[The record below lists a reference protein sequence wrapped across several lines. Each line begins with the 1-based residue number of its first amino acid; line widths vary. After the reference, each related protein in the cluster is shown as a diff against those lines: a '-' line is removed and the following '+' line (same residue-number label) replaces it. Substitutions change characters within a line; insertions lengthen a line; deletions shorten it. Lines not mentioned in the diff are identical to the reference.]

1 MFIDKARIF
10 VKSGNG
16 GNGAVSFRREKY
28 VPAGGPDGGD
38 GGNGASVIFE
48 VDLGLRTL
56 MDFKYQR
63 KYVAEHGEDGSKK
76 RKAGKNGEDLV
87 LKVPPGTIIRDEA
100 TGLIIADL
108 KEEGDKAIVA
118 RGGRGGKGNQH
129 FANAVRQAPAFARS
143 GSEATGLIIA
153 DLKEEGDK
161 AIVARGGRGGKG
173 NQHFANA
180 VRQAPAFARSG
191 SDGVEK
197 WVVLELK
204 MIADVGLL
212 GFPNVGKS
220 TFLSVVTKAKP
231 KIANYHFTTLT
242 PNLGVVQTKF
252 GDSFVL
258 ADIPGLIEG
267 AADGIGLGHDFL
279 RHVERTKV
287 LIHIVDISGIEG
299 RDALEDFDKI
309 NDELKL
315 YNEKLSTRPQI
326 VVANKMD
333 ILEDETIFEDFKNE
347 LEGRGY
353 KVFKMSAA
361 TRQGID
367 DVIAYVS
374 ELLQDAEEIELVSEE
389 EMFRPELDEP
399 QDEGLQIEIE
409 DGVYVV
415 TGKSLRRIMYSVNF
429 EDMESLQYFQKAM
442 ESQGVFDRLREMG
455 IEDGD
460 TVRIYEIE
468 FEFYN

>member
-10 VKSGNG
+10 VTSGNG

-76 RKAGKNGEDLV
+76 RKAGRNGEDLI

-100 TGLIIADL
+100 TGLVIADL
-108 KEEGDKAIVA
+108 KEEGDRAVVA
-118 RGGRGGKGNQH
+118 K
-129 FANAVRQAPAFARS
+129 
-143 GSEATGLIIA
+143 
-153 DLKEEGDK
+153 
-161 AIVARGGRGGKG
+161 GGRGGKG

-252 GDSFVL
+252 GESFVL

-267 AADGIGLGHDFL
+267 AAEGVGLGHDFL

-287 LIHIVDISGIEG
+287 LIHIVDISGLEG
-299 RDALEDFDKI
+299 RDALDDFDKI
-309 NDELKL
+309 NGELKL
-315 YNEKLSTRPQI
+315 YNEKLATRPQV

-333 ILEDETIFEDFKNE
+333 ILEDESIFDEFKNE

-361 TRQGID
+361 TRQGVD

-374 ELLQDAEEIELVSEE
+374 ELLREAEEIELVSEE
-389 EMFRPELDEP
+389 EMFRPELDEV
-399 QDEGLQIEIE
+399 QDEGLQIDIE

-429 EDMESLQYFQKAM
+429 DDMESLQYFQKAM

>member
-10 VKSGNG
+10 VKAGNG
-16 GNGAVSFRREKY
+16 GNGSVAFRKEKY

-38 GGNGASVIFE
+38 GGRGASIIFE

-63 KYVAEHGEDGSKK
+63 KYVAESGGDGSKK
-76 RKAGKNGEDLV
+76 KKAGKNGDDLV

-108 KEEGDKAIVA
+108 KEEGDRAVVVK
-118 RGGRGGKGNQH
+118 GGRGGKGNQH
-129 FANAVRQAPAFARS
+129 FANAVRQAPAFAKS
-143 GSEATGLIIA
+143 GTDG
-153 DLKEEGDK
+153 EE
-161 AIVARGGRGGKG
+161 R
-173 NQHFANA
+173 
-180 VRQAPAFARSG
+180 
-191 SDGVEK
+191 

-267 AADGIGLGHDFL
+267 AAEGVGLGHDFL

-287 LIHIVDISGIEG
+287 LIHIVDITGHEG
-299 RDALEDFDKI
+299 RNALEDFDKI
-309 NDELKL
+309 NGELAL
-315 YNEKLSTRPQI
+315 YNERLSHRPQV

-333 ILEDETIFEDFKNE
+333 ILEDESVYEEFKEE

-374 ELLQDAEEIELVSEE
+374 QLLKEVEDVELVTEE
-389 EMFRPELDEP
+389 EMYRPELDESNEH
-399 QDEGLQIEIE
+399 EGLTVEIE
-409 DGVYVV
+409 DGIYVV
-415 TGKSLRRIMYSVNF
+415 KGKSLRRIMYSVNF
-429 EDMESLQYFQKAM
+429 EDMESIQYFQKAM
-442 ESQGVFDRLREMG
+442 ESEGVFDKLREMG

-460 TVRIYEIE
+460 TVKIYEIE

>member
-1 MFIDKARIF
+1 MFIDRARIF
-10 VKSGNG
+10 IKAGNG
-16 GNGAVSFRREKY
+16 GNGSVSFRREKY

-38 GGNGASVIFE
+38 GGRGASVIFE

-63 KYVAEHGEDGSKK
+63 KYAAENGGDGSKK
-76 RKAGKNGEDLV
+76 RKAGKNGEDLI
-87 LKVPPGTIIRDEA
+87 LKVPAGTVVRDEA
-100 TGLIIADL
+100 TGLILADL
-108 KEEGDKAIVA
+108 KEEGDRAVIAK
-118 RGGRGGKGNQH
+118 GGRGGKGNQH
-129 FANAVRQAPAFARS
+129 FGNSVRQAPAFAKS
-143 GSEATGLIIA
+143 GTDG
-153 DLKEEGDK
+153 EE
-161 AIVARGGRGGKG
+161 R
-173 NQHFANA
+173 
-180 VRQAPAFARSG
+180 
-191 SDGVEK
+191 
-197 WVVLELK
+197 WVTLELK

-267 AADGIGLGHDFL
+267 AAEGVGLGHDFL

-287 LIHIVDISGIEG
+287 LIHIVDISGLEG

-326 VVANKMD
+326 VVANKID
-333 ILEDETIFEDFKNE
+333 ILEDESVFEEFKNN

-361 TRQGID
+361 TREGID
-367 DVIAYVS
+367 EVISYVS
-374 ELLQDAEEIELVSEE
+374 EILRDVEEIELFTEE
-389 EMFRPELDEP
+389 EMYKPELDNTEE
-399 QDEGLQIEIE
+399 EGLNIEIE

-415 TGKSLRRIMYSVNF
+415 TGKALRRIMYSVNF
-429 EDMESLQYFQKAM
+429 DDMESIQYFQKAM
-442 ESQGVFDRLREMG
+442 EGEGVFDRLREMG

-460 TVRIYEIE
+460 TVRIYELE

>member
-76 RKAGKNGEDLV
+76 RKAGRNGEDLI

-100 TGLIIADL
+100 TGLVIADL
-108 KEEGDKAIVA
+108 KEEGDRAVVA
-118 RGGRGGKGNQH
+118 K
-129 FANAVRQAPAFARS
+129 
-143 GSEATGLIIA
+143 
-153 DLKEEGDK
+153 
-161 AIVARGGRGGKG
+161 GGRGGKG

-197 WVVLELK
+197 WIVLELK

-267 AADGIGLGHDFL
+267 AAEGVGLGHDFL

-287 LIHIVDISGIEG
+287 LIHIVDISGLEG

-315 YNEKLSTRPQI
+315 YNEKLATRPQV

-333 ILEDETIFEDFKNE
+333 ILEDESIFEEFKNE
-347 LEGRGY
+347 LEDRGY

-361 TRQGID
+361 TRQGVD

-374 ELLQDAEEIELVSEE
+374 ELLKEAEEIELVSEE
-389 EMFRPELDEP
+389 EMFRPELDEQ
-399 QDEGLQIEIE
+399 QDEGLQIDIE

-429 EDMESLQYFQKAM
+429 DDMESLQYFQKAM

>member
-76 RKAGKNGEDLV
+76 RKAGRNGEDLI

-100 TGLIIADL
+100 TGLVIADL
-108 KEEGDKAIVA
+108 KEEGDRAIVA
-118 RGGRGGKGNQH
+118 K
-129 FANAVRQAPAFARS
+129 
-143 GSEATGLIIA
+143 
-153 DLKEEGDK
+153 
-161 AIVARGGRGGKG
+161 GGRGGKG

-267 AADGIGLGHDFL
+267 AAEGVGLGHDFL

-287 LIHIVDISGIEG
+287 LIHIVDISGLEG

-315 YNEKLSTRPQI
+315 YNEKLATRPQV

-333 ILEDETIFEDFKNE
+333 ILEDESIFEEFKKE

-374 ELLQDAEEIELVSEE
+374 ELLKDAEEIELVSEE
-389 EMFRPELDEP
+389 EMFRPELDEQ
-399 QDEGLQIEIE
+399 QDEGLQIDIE

>member
-63 KYVAEHGEDGSKK
+63 KYEAEHGEDGSKK
-76 RKAGKNGEDLV
+76 RKAGRNGEDLI

-100 TGLIIADL
+100 TGLVIADL
-108 KEEGDKAIVA
+108 KEEGDRAVVA
-118 RGGRGGKGNQH
+118 K
-129 FANAVRQAPAFARS
+129 
-143 GSEATGLIIA
+143 
-153 DLKEEGDK
+153 
-161 AIVARGGRGGKG
+161 GGRGGKG

-252 GDSFVL
+252 GESFVL

-267 AADGIGLGHDFL
+267 AAEGVGLGHDFL

-287 LIHIVDISGIEG
+287 LIHIVDISGLEG
-299 RDALEDFDKI
+299 RDALDDFDKI
-309 NDELKL
+309 NGELKL
-315 YNEKLSTRPQI
+315 YNEKLATRPQV

-333 ILEDETIFEDFKNE
+333 ILEDESIFEEFKNE

-361 TRQGID
+361 TRQGVD

-374 ELLQDAEEIELVSEE
+374 ELLREAEEIELVSEE
-389 EMFRPELDEP
+389 EMFRPELDEV
-399 QDEGLQIEIE
+399 QDEGLQIDIE

-429 EDMESLQYFQKAM
+429 DDMESLQYFQKAM

>member
-1 MFIDKARIF
+1 MFIDKAKIF
-10 VKSGNG
+10 VKAGNG

-38 GGNGASVIFE
+38 GGRGASVIFE
-48 VDLGLRTL
+48 VDNDLRTL

-63 KYVAEHGEDGSKK
+63 KYVATPGGDGSKK
-76 RKAGKNGEDLV
+76 RQAGKNGEDLV
-87 LKVPPGTIIRDEA
+87 LKVPAGTIIRDEA
-100 TGLIIADL
+100 TGKIIADL
-108 KEEGDKAIVA
+108 KEVGERAVVA

-129 FANAVRQAPAFARS
+129 FANAVRQAPNFAKS
-143 GSEATGLIIA
+143 GTDG
-153 DLKEEGDK
+153 EE
-161 AIVARGGRGGKG
+161 R
-173 NQHFANA
+173 
-180 VRQAPAFARSG
+180 
-191 SDGVEK
+191 
-197 WVVLELK
+197 WVILELK

-220 TFLSVVTKAKP
+220 TFLSVVTAAKP

-242 PNLGVVQTKF
+242 PNLGVVKTKY

-267 AADGIGLGHDFL
+267 AAEGVGLGHDFL

-287 LIHIVDISGIEG
+287 LIHIVDLSGLEG
-299 RDALEDFDKI
+299 RNALEDFDAI

-315 YNEKLSTRPQI
+315 YNEKLSTRPQV
-326 VVANKMD
+326 VVANKID
-333 ILEDETIFEDFKNE
+333 ILEDESVYEEFKTTLED
-347 LEGRGY
+347 RGY

-361 TRQGID
+361 TREGID

-374 ELLQDAEEIELVSEE
+374 QVLKDAEEIELVSEE
-389 EMFRPELDEP
+389 ELYVPELDAIEE
-399 QDEGLQIEIE
+399 EGLQVEIE

-415 TGKSLRRIMYSVNF
+415 TGKALRRIMYSVNF
-429 EDMESLQYFQKAM
+429 EDMESIQFFQKAM
-442 ESQGVFDRLREMG
+442 ESQGVFDKLREMG

-460 TVRIYEIE
+460 TVKIYEIE
-468 FEFYN
+468 FEFYD

>member
-1 MFIDKARIF
+1 MFIDRARIF

-76 RKAGKNGEDLV
+76 RKAGRNGEDLI

-100 TGLIIADL
+100 TGLVIADL
-108 KEEGDKAIVA
+108 KEEGDRAVVA
-118 RGGRGGKGNQH
+118 K
-129 FANAVRQAPAFARS
+129 
-143 GSEATGLIIA
+143 
-153 DLKEEGDK
+153 
-161 AIVARGGRGGKG
+161 GGRGGKG

-252 GDSFVL
+252 GESFVL

-267 AADGIGLGHDFL
+267 AAEGVGLGHDFL

-287 LIHIVDISGIEG
+287 LIHIVDISGLEG
-299 RDALEDFDKI
+299 RDALDDFDKI
-309 NDELKL
+309 NGELKL
-315 YNEKLSTRPQI
+315 YNEKLATRPQV

-333 ILEDETIFEDFKNE
+333 ILEDESIFDEFKNE

-361 TRQGID
+361 TRQGVD

-374 ELLQDAEEIELVSEE
+374 ELLREAEEIELVSEE
-389 EMFRPELDEP
+389 EMFRPELDEV
-399 QDEGLQIEIE
+399 QDEGLQIDIE

-429 EDMESLQYFQKAM
+429 DDMESLQYFQKAM

>member
-10 VKSGNG
+10 VKAGNG

-38 GGNGASVIFE
+38 GGRGASVIFE
-48 VDLGLRTL
+48 VDNDLRTL

-63 KYVAEHGEDGSKK
+63 KYVATPGGDGSKK
-76 RKAGKNGEDLV
+76 RQAGKNGEDLV
-87 LKVPPGTIIRDEA
+87 LKVPAGTIIRDEA
-100 TGLIIADL
+100 SGKIIADL
-108 KEEGDKAIVA
+108 KHEGDRAVVA

-129 FANAVRQAPAFARS
+129 FANAVRQAPNFAKS
-143 GSEATGLIIA
+143 GTDG
-153 DLKEEGDK
+153 EE
-161 AIVARGGRGGKG
+161 R
-173 NQHFANA
+173 
-180 VRQAPAFARSG
+180 
-191 SDGVEK
+191 
-197 WVVLELK
+197 WVILELK

-220 TFLSVVTKAKP
+220 TFLSVVTAAKP

-267 AADGIGLGHDFL
+267 AAEGIGLGHDFL

-287 LIHIVDISGIEG
+287 LIHIVDISGLEG
-299 RDALEDFDKI
+299 RNALEDFDAI
-309 NDELKL
+309 NGELKL
-315 YNEKLSTRPQI
+315 YNEKLSTRPQV
-326 VVANKMD
+326 VVANKID
-333 ILEDETIFEDFKNE
+333 ILEDESVYEEFKAT
-347 LEGRGY
+347 LEERGY
-353 KVFKMSAA
+353 KVFKLSAA
-361 TRQGID
+361 TRAGID

-374 ELLQDAEEIELVSEE
+374 QILKDAEEIELVSEE
-389 EMFRPELDEP
+389 ELYVPELDDE
-399 QDEGLQIEIE
+399 QEEGLQVEIE

-429 EDMESLQYFQKAM
+429 EDMESIQFFQKTM
-442 ESQGVFDRLREMG
+442 ESQGVFDKLREMG

-460 TVRIYEIE
+460 TVKIYDIE

>member
-76 RKAGKNGEDLV
+76 RKAGRNGEDLI

-100 TGLIIADL
+100 TGLVIADL
-108 KEEGDKAIVA
+108 KEEGDRAVVA
-118 RGGRGGKGNQH
+118 K
-129 FANAVRQAPAFARS
+129 
-143 GSEATGLIIA
+143 
-153 DLKEEGDK
+153 
-161 AIVARGGRGGKG
+161 GGRGGKG

-252 GDSFVL
+252 GESFVL

-267 AADGIGLGHDFL
+267 AAEGVGLGHYFL

-287 LIHIVDISGIEG
+287 LIHIVDISGLEG
-299 RDALEDFDKI
+299 RDALDDFDKI
-309 NDELKL
+309 NGELKL
-315 YNEKLSTRPQI
+315 YNEKLATRPQV

-333 ILEDETIFEDFKNE
+333 ILEDESIFDEFKNE

-361 TRQGID
+361 TRQGVD

-374 ELLQDAEEIELVSEE
+374 ELLREAEEIELVSEE
-389 EMFRPELDEP
+389 EMFRPELDEV
-399 QDEGLQIEIE
+399 QDEGLQIDIE

-429 EDMESLQYFQKAM
+429 DDMESLQYFQKAM

>member
-10 VKSGNG
+10 VKAGNG
-16 GNGAVSFRREKY
+16 GNGSVAFRKEKY
-28 VPAGGPDGGD
+28 VPSGGPDGGD
-38 GGNGASVIFE
+38 GGRGASIIFE

-63 KYVAEHGEDGSKK
+63 KYVAESGGDGSKK
-76 RKAGKNGEDLV
+76 KKAGKNGEDLV
-87 LKVPPGTIIRDEA
+87 LKVPAGTIIRDEA
-100 TGLIIADL
+100 TGLVIADL
-108 KEEGDKAIVA
+108 KEEGDRAVVVK
-118 RGGRGGKGNQH
+118 GGRGGKGNQH
-129 FANAVRQAPAFARS
+129 FANAVRQAPAFAKS
-143 GSEATGLIIA
+143 GTDG
-153 DLKEEGDK
+153 EE
-161 AIVARGGRGGKG
+161 R
-173 NQHFANA
+173 
-180 VRQAPAFARSG
+180 
-191 SDGVEK
+191 
-197 WVVLELK
+197 WVTLELK

-267 AADGIGLGHDFL
+267 AAEGVGLGHDFL

-287 LIHIVDISGIEG
+287 LIHIVDITGHEG
-299 RDALEDFDKI
+299 RNALEDFDKI
-309 NDELKL
+309 NEELKL
-315 YNEKLSTRPQI
+315 YNEKLSHRPQV

-333 ILEDETIFEDFKNE
+333 ILEDESVYEEFKEE

-374 ELLQDAEEIELVSEE
+374 QLLKEVEDIELVTEE
-389 EMFRPELDEP
+389 EMYRPELDESNE
-399 QDEGLQIEIE
+399 DEGLTVEIE

-415 TGKSLRRIMYSVNF
+415 KGKALRRIMYSVNF
-429 EDMESLQYFQKAM
+429 DDMESIQYFQKAM
-442 ESQGVFDRLREMG
+442 ESEGVFDKLREMG

-460 TVRIYEIE
+460 TVKIYEIE

>member
-1 MFIDKARIF
+1 MFIDKAKIF
-10 VKSGNG
+10 VKAGNG

-38 GGNGASVIFE
+38 GGRGASVIFE
-48 VDLGLRTL
+48 VDNDLRTL

-63 KYVAEHGEDGSKK
+63 KYVATPGGDGSKK
-76 RKAGKNGEDLV
+76 RQAGKNGEDLV
-87 LKVPPGTIIRDEA
+87 LKVPAGTIIRDEA
-100 TGLIIADL
+100 SGKIIADL
-108 KEEGDKAIVA
+108 KHEGDRAVVA

-129 FANAVRQAPAFARS
+129 FANAVRQAPNFAKS
-143 GSEATGLIIA
+143 GTDG
-153 DLKEEGDK
+153 EE
-161 AIVARGGRGGKG
+161 R
-173 NQHFANA
+173 
-180 VRQAPAFARSG
+180 
-191 SDGVEK
+191 
-197 WVVLELK
+197 WVILELK

-220 TFLSVVTKAKP
+220 TFLSVVTAAKP

-267 AADGIGLGHDFL
+267 AAEGVGLGHDFL

-287 LIHIVDISGIEG
+287 LIHIVDISGLEG
-299 RDALEDFDKI
+299 RNALEDFDAI
-309 NDELKL
+309 NGELKL
-315 YNEKLSTRPQI
+315 YNEKLSTRPQV
-326 VVANKMD
+326 VVANKID
-333 ILEDETIFEDFKNE
+333 ILEDESVYEEFKTT
-347 LEGRGY
+347 LEERGY

-361 TRQGID
+361 TREGID

-374 ELLQDAEEIELVSEE
+374 QILKDAEEIELVSEE
-389 EMFRPELDEP
+389 ELYVPELDDE
-399 QDEGLQIEIE
+399 QEEGLQVEIE

-429 EDMESLQYFQKAM
+429 EDMESIQFFQKTM
-442 ESQGVFDRLREMG
+442 ESQGVFDKLREMG

-460 TVRIYEIE
+460 TVKIYDIE

>member
-1 MFIDKARIF
+1 MFIDKAKIF
-10 VKSGNG
+10 VKAGNG

-38 GGNGASVIFE
+38 GGRGASVIFE
-48 VDLGLRTL
+48 VDNDLRTL

-63 KYVAEHGEDGSKK
+63 KYVATPGGDGSKK
-76 RKAGKNGEDLV
+76 RQAGKNGEDLV
-87 LKVPPGTIIRDEA
+87 LKVPAGTIIRDEA
-100 TGLIIADL
+100 TGKIIADL
-108 KEEGDKAIVA
+108 KEEGERAVVA

-129 FANAVRQAPAFARS
+129 FANAVRQAPNFAKS
-143 GSEATGLIIA
+143 GTDG
-153 DLKEEGDK
+153 EE
-161 AIVARGGRGGKG
+161 R
-173 NQHFANA
+173 
-180 VRQAPAFARSG
+180 
-191 SDGVEK
+191 
-197 WVVLELK
+197 WVILELK

-220 TFLSVVTKAKP
+220 TFLSVVTAAKP

-242 PNLGVVQTKF
+242 PNLGVVKTKY

-267 AADGIGLGHDFL
+267 AAEGVGLGHDFL

-287 LIHIVDISGIEG
+287 LIHIVDISGLEG
-299 RDALEDFDKI
+299 RDALDDFDKI
-309 NDELKL
+309 NGELKL
-315 YNEKLSTRPQI
+315 YNEKLATRPQV

-333 ILEDETIFEDFKNE
+333 ILEDESIFEEFKNE

-361 TRQGID
+361 TRQGVD

-374 ELLQDAEEIELVSEE
+374 ELLREAEEIELVSEE
-389 EMFRPELDEP
+389 EMFRPELDEV
-399 QDEGLQIEIE
+399 QDEGLQIDIE

-429 EDMESLQYFQKAM
+429 DDMESLQYFQKAM

>member
-76 RKAGKNGEDLV
+76 RKAGRNGEDLI

-100 TGLIIADL
+100 TGLVIADL
-108 KEEGDKAIVA
+108 KEEGDRAVVA
-118 RGGRGGKGNQH
+118 K
-129 FANAVRQAPAFARS
+129 
-143 GSEATGLIIA
+143 
-153 DLKEEGDK
+153 
-161 AIVARGGRGGKG
+161 GGRGGKG

-252 GDSFVL
+252 GESFVL

-267 AADGIGLGHDFL
+267 AAEGVGLGHDFL

-287 LIHIVDISGIEG
+287 LIHIVDISGLEG
-299 RDALEDFDKI
+299 RDALDDFDKI
-309 NDELKL
+309 NGELKL
-315 YNEKLSTRPQI
+315 YNEKLATRPQV

-333 ILEDETIFEDFKNE
+333 ILEDESIFDEFKNE

-361 TRQGID
+361 TRQGVD

-374 ELLQDAEEIELVSEE
+374 ELLREAEEIELVSEE
-389 EMFRPELDEP
+389 EMFRHELDEV
-399 QDEGLQIEIE
+399 QDEGLQIDIE

-429 EDMESLQYFQKAM
+429 DDMESLQYFQKAM

>member
-76 RKAGKNGEDLV
+76 RKAGRNGEDLI

-100 TGLIIADL
+100 TGLVIADL
-108 KEEGDKAIVA
+108 KEEGDRAVVA
-118 RGGRGGKGNQH
+118 K
-129 FANAVRQAPAFARS
+129 
-143 GSEATGLIIA
+143 
-153 DLKEEGDK
+153 
-161 AIVARGGRGGKG
+161 GGRGGKG

-252 GDSFVL
+252 GESFVL

-267 AADGIGLGHDFL
+267 AAEGVGLGHDFL

-287 LIHIVDISGIEG
+287 LIHIVDISGLEG
-299 RDALEDFDKI
+299 RDALDDFDKI

-315 YNEKLSTRPQI
+315 YNEKLATRPQV

-333 ILEDETIFEDFKNE
+333 ILEDESIFDEFKNE

-361 TRQGID
+361 TRQGVD

-374 ELLQDAEEIELVSEE
+374 ELLREAEEIELVSEE
-389 EMFRPELDEP
+389 EMFRPELDEV
-399 QDEGLQIEIE
+399 QDEGLQIDIE

-429 EDMESLQYFQKAM
+429 DDMESLQYFQKAM
-442 ESQGVFDRLREMG
+442 EIQGVFDRLREMG

>member
-76 RKAGKNGEDLV
+76 RKAGRNGEDLI

-100 TGLIIADL
+100 TGLVIADL
-108 KEEGDKAIVA
+108 KEEGDRAVVA
-118 RGGRGGKGNQH
+118 K
-129 FANAVRQAPAFARS
+129 
-143 GSEATGLIIA
+143 
-153 DLKEEGDK
+153 
-161 AIVARGGRGGKG
+161 GGRGGKG

-252 GDSFVL
+252 GESFVL

-267 AADGIGLGHDFL
+267 AAEGVGLGHDFL

-287 LIHIVDISGIEG
+287 LIHIVDISGLEG
-299 RDALEDFDKI
+299 RDALDDFDKI
-309 NDELKL
+309 NGELKL
-315 YNEKLSTRPQI
+315 YNEKLATRPQV

-333 ILEDETIFEDFKNE
+333 ILEDESIFDEFKNE

-361 TRQGID
+361 TRQGVD

-374 ELLQDAEEIELVSEE
+374 ELLREAEEIELVSEE
-389 EMFRPELDEP
+389 EMFRPELDEV
-399 QDEGLQIEIE
+399 QDEGLQIDIE

-429 EDMESLQYFQKAM
+429 DDMESLQYFQKAM

-468 FEFYN
+468 FEFYD

>member
-1 MFIDKARIF
+1 MFIDKAKIF
-10 VKSGNG
+10 VKAGNG

-38 GGNGASVIFE
+38 GGRGASVIFE
-48 VDLGLRTL
+48 VDNDLRTL

-63 KYVAEHGEDGSKK
+63 KYVATPGGDGSKK
-76 RKAGKNGEDLV
+76 RQAGKNGEDLV
-87 LKVPPGTIIRDEA
+87 LKVPAGTIIRDEA
-100 TGLIIADL
+100 TGKIIADL
-108 KEEGDKAIVA
+108 KEEGERAVVA

-129 FANAVRQAPAFARS
+129 FANAVRQAPNFAKS
-143 GSEATGLIIA
+143 GTDG
-153 DLKEEGDK
+153 EE
-161 AIVARGGRGGKG
+161 R
-173 NQHFANA
+173 
-180 VRQAPAFARSG
+180 
-191 SDGVEK
+191 
-197 WVVLELK
+197 WVILELK

-220 TFLSVVTKAKP
+220 TFLSVVTAAKP

-242 PNLGVVQTKF
+242 PNLGVVKTKY

-267 AADGIGLGHDFL
+267 AAEGVGLGHDFL

-287 LIHIVDISGIEG
+287 LIHIVDISGLEG
-299 RDALEDFDKI
+299 RNALEDFDAI

-315 YNEKLSTRPQI
+315 YNEKLSTRPQV
-326 VVANKMD
+326 VVANKID
-333 ILEDETIFEDFKNE
+333 ILEDESVYEEFKNT
-347 LEGRGY
+347 LEDRGY

-361 TRQGID
+361 TREGID

-374 ELLQDAEEIELVSEE
+374 QVLKDAEEIELVSEE
-389 EMFRPELDEP
+389 ELYVPELDAIEE
-399 QDEGLQIEIE
+399 EGLQVEIE

-415 TGKSLRRIMYSVNF
+415 TGKALRRIMYSVNF
-429 EDMESLQYFQKAM
+429 DDMESIQFFQKAM
-442 ESQGVFDRLREMG
+442 ESQGVFDKLREMG

-460 TVRIYEIE
+460 TVKIYEIE
-468 FEFYN
+468 FEFYD

>member
-1 MFIDKARIF
+1 
-10 VKSGNG
+10 
-16 GNGAVSFRREKY
+16 NGAISFRREKY

-76 RKAGKNGEDLV
+76 RKAGRNGEDLI

-100 TGLIIADL
+100 TGLVIADL
-108 KEEGDKAIVA
+108 KEEGDRAVVA
-118 RGGRGGKGNQH
+118 K
-129 FANAVRQAPAFARS
+129 
-143 GSEATGLIIA
+143 
-153 DLKEEGDK
+153 
-161 AIVARGGRGGKG
+161 GGRGGKG

-252 GDSFVL
+252 GESFVL

-267 AADGIGLGHDFL
+267 AAEGVGLGHDFL

-287 LIHIVDISGIEG
+287 LIHIVDISGLEG
-299 RDALEDFDKI
+299 RDALDDFDKI
-309 NDELKL
+309 NGELKL
-315 YNEKLSTRPQI
+315 YNEKLATRPQV

-333 ILEDETIFEDFKNE
+333 ILEDESIFDEFKNE

-361 TRQGID
+361 TRQGVD

-374 ELLQDAEEIELVSEE
+374 ELLREAEEIELVSEE
-389 EMFRPELDEP
+389 EMFRPELDEV
-399 QDEGLQIEIE
+399 QDEGLQIDIE

-429 EDMESLQYFQKAM
+429 DDMESLQYFQKAM

>member
-10 VKSGNG
+10 VKAGNG

-38 GGNGASVIFE
+38 GGRGASVIFE
-48 VDLGLRTL
+48 VDNDLRTL

-63 KYVAEHGEDGSKK
+63 KYVATPGGDGSKK
-76 RKAGKNGEDLV
+76 RQAGKNGEDLV
-87 LKVPPGTIIRDEA
+87 LKVPAGTIIRDEA
-100 TGLIIADL
+100 SGKIIADL
-108 KEEGDKAIVA
+108 KHEGDRAVVA

-129 FANAVRQAPAFARS
+129 FANAVRQAPNFAKS
-143 GSEATGLIIA
+143 GTDG
-153 DLKEEGDK
+153 EE
-161 AIVARGGRGGKG
+161 R
-173 NQHFANA
+173 
-180 VRQAPAFARSG
+180 
-191 SDGVEK
+191 
-197 WVVLELK
+197 WVILELK

-220 TFLSVVTKAKP
+220 TFLSVVTAAKP

-267 AADGIGLGHDFL
+267 AAEGIGLGHDFL
-279 RHVERTKV
+279 RHIERTKV
-287 LIHIVDISGIEG
+287 LIHIVDISGLEG
-299 RDALEDFDKI
+299 RNALEDFDAI
-309 NDELKL
+309 NGELKL
-315 YNEKLSTRPQI
+315 YNEKLSTRPQV
-326 VVANKMD
+326 VVANKID
-333 ILEDETIFEDFKNE
+333 ILEDESVYEEFKTT
-347 LEGRGY
+347 LEERGY

-361 TRQGID
+361 TREGID

-374 ELLQDAEEIELVSEE
+374 QILKDAEEIELVSEE
-389 EMFRPELDEP
+389 ELYVPELDDVEE
-399 QDEGLQIEIE
+399 EGLQVEIE

-429 EDMESLQYFQKAM
+429 EDMESIQFFQKTM
-442 ESQGVFDRLREMG
+442 ESQGVFDKLREMG

-460 TVRIYEIE
+460 TVKIYDIE

>member
-16 GNGAVSFRREKY
+16 GNGAVSFRREQY

-76 RKAGKNGEDLV
+76 RKAGRNGEDLI

-100 TGLIIADL
+100 TGLVIADL
-108 KEEGDKAIVA
+108 KEEGDRAVVA
-118 RGGRGGKGNQH
+118 K
-129 FANAVRQAPAFARS
+129 
-143 GSEATGLIIA
+143 
-153 DLKEEGDK
+153 
-161 AIVARGGRGGKG
+161 GGRGGKG

-252 GDSFVL
+252 GESFVL

-267 AADGIGLGHDFL
+267 AAEGVGLGHDFL

-287 LIHIVDISGIEG
+287 LIHIVDISGLEG
-299 RDALEDFDKI
+299 RDALDDFDKI
-309 NDELKL
+309 NGELKL
-315 YNEKLSTRPQI
+315 YNEKLATRPQV

-333 ILEDETIFEDFKNE
+333 ILEDESIFDEFKNE

-361 TRQGID
+361 TRQGVD

-374 ELLQDAEEIELVSEE
+374 ELLREAEEIELVSEE
-389 EMFRPELDEP
+389 EMFRPELDEV
-399 QDEGLQIEIE
+399 QDEGLQIDIE

-429 EDMESLQYFQKAM
+429 DDMESLQYFQKAM

>member
-10 VKSGNG
+10 VKAGNG
-16 GNGAVSFRREKY
+16 GNGAVAFRKEKY

-38 GGNGASVIFE
+38 GGHGASVIFE

-56 MDFKYQR
+56 MDFKYQK
-63 KYVAEHGEDGSKK
+63 KYLAQAGGDGTKGK
-76 RKAGKNGEDLV
+76 RAGKNGEDLV
-87 LKVPPGTIIRDEA
+87 LKVPVGTIIRDEA
-100 TGLIIADL
+100 TGLVLADL
-108 KEEGDKAIVA
+108 KNEGDKAVVA
-118 RGGRGGKGNQH
+118 KGGRGGKGNQH
-129 FANAVRQAPAFARS
+129 FANSVRQAPAFAKS
-143 GSEATGLIIA
+143 GTDG
-153 DLKEEGDK
+153 EE
-161 AIVARGGRGGKG
+161 R
-173 NQHFANA
+173 
-180 VRQAPAFARSG
+180 
-191 SDGVEK
+191 
-197 WVVLELK
+197 WVTLELK

-252 GDSFVL
+252 GESFVL

-267 AADGIGLGHDFL
+267 AAEGIGLGHDFL

-299 RDALEDFDKI
+299 RDALDDFDKI
-309 NDELKL
+309 NDELKM
-315 YNEKLSTRPQI
+315 YNEKLSTRPQV
-326 VVANKMD
+326 VVANKCD
-333 ILEDETIFEDFKNE
+333 ILEDESVYENFKNE

-361 TRQGID
+361 TRQGVD

-374 ELLQDAEEIELVSEE
+374 QLLQEAEEIELVTEE
-389 EMFRPELDEP
+389 EMYKPELDDTSE
-399 QDEGLQIEIE
+399 EGLTIEIE

-415 TGKSLRRIMYSVNF
+415 KGKALRRIMYSVNF
-429 EDMESLQYFQKAM
+429 DDMESLQFFQKSM
-442 ESQGVFDRLREMG
+442 ESQGVFDKLREMG

-460 TVRIYEIE
+460 TVKIYELE

>member
-76 RKAGKNGEDLV
+76 RKAGRNGEDLI

-100 TGLIIADL
+100 TGLVIADL
-108 KEEGDKAIVA
+108 KEEGDRAVVA
-118 RGGRGGKGNQH
+118 K
-129 FANAVRQAPAFARS
+129 
-143 GSEATGLIIA
+143 
-153 DLKEEGDK
+153 
-161 AIVARGGRGGKG
+161 GGRGGKG

-252 GDSFVL
+252 GESFVL

-267 AADGIGLGHDFL
+267 AAEGIGLGHDFL

-287 LIHIVDISGIEG
+287 LIHIVDISGLEG
-299 RDALEDFDKI
+299 RDALDDFDKI
-309 NDELKL
+309 NGELKL
-315 YNEKLSTRPQI
+315 YNEKLATRPQV

-333 ILEDETIFEDFKNE
+333 ILEDESIFDEFKNE

-361 TRQGID
+361 TRQGVD

-374 ELLQDAEEIELVSEE
+374 ELLREAEEIELVSEE
-389 EMFRPELDEP
+389 EMFRPELDEV
-399 QDEGLQIEIE
+399 QDEGLQIDIE

-429 EDMESLQYFQKAM
+429 DDMESLQYFQKAM
-442 ESQGVFDRLREMG
+442 EIQGVFDRLREMG